1 MFARWGDLVHRLRFT
16 VIGVMVAFLLGLAA
30 YGSTLDDHLSQSGW
44 DDPGSEAAYAA
55 RTADNAFGRDRN
67 GDVVALYTAP
77 AGSTVDDPAFR
88 DTIAAAQDRMLAE
101 HPDQILGINVSYF
114 KQPLPVLATP
124 DKSKAIATFAIAGD
138 NDTDITNN
146 FREVKDAFAIDGV
159 DVQLAGLQP
168 IANALNDTM
177 AGDIKRMEILAIPVV
192 GVLLFFVFG
201 GVVAAAL
208 PLIIGGLT
216 VVAANGLVRFFTNF
230 VEVNSFVAPVV
241 SLIGL
246 GLAIDYALF
255 IVSRFREEL
264 GDGRTTRQAV
274 QRSVMTAGRT
284 VVFSA
289 TIIVA
294 SLGGLLLFPQGFLKS
309 VAFGAIATVAL
320 AALTAVTI
328 LPAMLA
334 ILGKRIDA
342 LGLKRMRTTK
352 SSEEIEAGPWGRLTR
367 WVMRNPLKVCVPIVL
382 GLLILTLPVGAIKFG
397 GINETYL
404 PPDNGTREA
413 QNEFDANFPSFRTEP
428 LKIVIENAAGPQLG
442 AILREA
448 SDAPGL
454 VERFGIERNENGIA
468 VLSAG
473 LQDRNISS
481 PAIDYIRSID
491 VPDGVTV
498 SVGGTPAIEQDS
510 IAALV
515 DRLPLMAG
523 LVVLVTTVLMFLT
536 FGSLVLPLKAIL
548 MTTLGLGAT
557 LGILTFIFVDGNGAG
572 LLNFT
577 PGPIMAPVLV
587 LIIAIIFGLSTDYEV
602 FLLSRMVEA
611 RARGASTSEA
621 IRVGTSHTGRIIT
634 AAALILIVV
643 TGAFAFSELVMMKYI
658 AYGMIAALVIDAT
671 LIRMFLVPATM
682 KLLGD
687 DCWWAPKWMQ
697 RIQQKLGLG
706 EPILDT
712 ETMPAD
718 VPELVAVGSS
728 PLPSYSREPLTEPIP
743 RIMHGG
749 QPVPRPPAERPTV
762 ERQPVE
768 RPPIERPPVERP
780 RPSTRVQRPPKRV
793 EAEIRHEQTIDSGAH
808 QAVSEHEIPVV
819 SRPPETR
826 VAPAA
831 RDERAPASVSE
842 PAATPA
848 PRPTPTPAPRRSGAP
863 TPRPIESW
871 LAELRTPSAAQ
882 QPEVDAEAAEVDGSD
897 HNGSD
902 RNGSDRNGSDHNG
915 SASETAAPFRYG
927 SSNGDGIDFDR
938 VYARNGSNG
947 NGSNGNGSNGNG
959 SNGSGSNGSSS
970 NGSSSNGNGSH
981 TSTSAEVDAWIAALR
996 MPQRSDSVAPAESPA
1011 ESVRTPERRHA
1022 PESRPAPDADEAGTH
1037 EAGNHQDADHRA
1049 GHDET
1054 PTPRSTG
1061 GRRRAPESD
1070 PAGGR
1075 HSSQSGAISVSELLA
1090 RQRRD

>member
-1 MFARWGDLVHRLRFT
+1 MFSRWGDLVHRSRFT

-30 YGSTLDDHLSQSGW
+30 YGLSLNDHLSQSGW
-44 DDPGSEAAYAA
+44 DDPNSESVHAAV
-55 RTADNAFGRDRN
+55 TADGTFGRDST

-77 AGSTVDDPAFR
+77 EGSTVDDPAFQQTVTAGQ
-88 DTIAAAQDRMLAE
+88 DAMMAAHSDKISKININYFQQRLPALA
-101 HPDQILGINVSYF
+101 S
-114 KQPLPVLATP
+114 P
-124 DKSKAIATFAIAGD
+124 DKTKAIATFAIAGA
-138 NDTDITNN
+138 NDTELTNN
-146 FREVKDAFAIDGV
+146 FRDVKDAFAIDGV

-216 VVAANGLVRFFTNF
+216 VVAANGMVRLFTNF

-264 GDGRTTRQAV
+264 ADGRTTQQAV

-289 TIIVA
+289 TMIVA

-320 AALTAVTI
+320 AALTAITI
-328 LPAMLA
+328 LPAILS
-334 ILGKRIDA
+334 ILGPRIDA
-342 LGLKRMRTTK
+342 LGLKSMRKTKTT
-352 SSEEIEAGPWGRLTR
+352 EEIESGPWGKLTR

-404 PPDNGTREA
+404 PPDNPTRVA
-413 QNEFDANFPSFRTEP
+413 QNVFDENFPSYRTEP
-428 LKIVIENAAGPQLG
+428 LKIVLENAEGPQLG
-442 AILREA
+442 TVLREA
-448 SDAPGL
+448 SNAPGL
-454 VERFGIERNENGIA
+454 VERFSIERNENGVA
-468 VLSAG
+468 VLKAG
-473 LQDRNISS
+473 LVDRNVSS

-491 VPDGVTV
+491 VPDGVTL

-515 DRLPLMAG
+515 DRLPLMAT
-523 LVVLVTTVLMFLT
+523 LVVLVTTLLMFLT

-611 RARGASTSEA
+611 RARGASTTEA

-658 AYGMIAALVIDAT
+658 AYGMIAALIIDAT

-687 DCWWAPKWMQ
+687 DCWWAPQWMK

-706 EPILDT
+706 EPILDA
-712 ETMPAD
+712 EMMPTD
-718 VPELVAVGSS
+718 VPELVAIGSA
-728 PLPSYSREPLTEPIP
+728 PLPARTREPLTQPIP
-743 RIMHGG
+743 RVMQSG
-749 QPVPRPPAERPTV
+749 PSAARAMPERVAPD
-762 ERQPVE
+762 
-768 RPPIERPPVERP
+768 RP
-780 RPSTRVQRPPKRV
+780 RPVAPRPAPERVQKPAVQEPPVQQPAAPEPVAPRAV
-793 EAEIRHEQTIDSGAH
+793 EPTAS
-808 QAVSEHEIPVV
+808 P
-819 SRPPETR
+819 
-826 VAPAA
+826 VAPAP
-831 RDERAPASVSE
+831 APAEEIRVARPAETRPARASDDQQSRPTAGPE
-842 PAATPA
+842 PTSAEPA
-848 PRPTPTPAPRRSGAP
+848 PRNGAP
-863 TPRPIESW
+863 APRPIESW
-871 LAELRTPSAAQ
+871 LAELRAPSVAQ
-882 QPEVDAEAAEVDGSD
+882 RS
-897 HNGSD
+897 
-902 RNGSDRNGSDHNG
+902 
-915 SASETAAPFRYG
+915 
-927 SSNGDGIDFDR
+927 
-938 VYARNGSNG
+938 
-947 NGSNGNGSNGNG
+947 NG
-959 SNGSGSNGSSS
+959 SNGSNGHETTSFRYGSVSGDGIDVDRPRNGD
-970 NGSSSNGNGSH
+970 SNGNGHSNGNGNGNGNGH
-981 TSTSAEVDAWIAALR
+981 SNGNGGPHGNGSRTSAEVDSWIAGLR
-996 MPQRSDSVAPAESPA
+996 MP
-1011 ESVRTPERRHA
+1011 ER
-1022 PESRPAPDADEAGTH
+1022 EDRPAPEPETH
-1037 EAGNHQDADHRA
+1037 NPSTPEVPEP
-1049 GHDET
+1049 DET
-1054 PTPRSTG
+1054 PPTTTS
-1061 GRRRAPESD
+1061 GRRRARDGDDES
-1070 PAGGR
+1070 GGR
-1075 HSSQSGAISVSELLA
+1075 HHGQSGAISVSELLA
-1090 RQRRD
+1090 RQRRQ